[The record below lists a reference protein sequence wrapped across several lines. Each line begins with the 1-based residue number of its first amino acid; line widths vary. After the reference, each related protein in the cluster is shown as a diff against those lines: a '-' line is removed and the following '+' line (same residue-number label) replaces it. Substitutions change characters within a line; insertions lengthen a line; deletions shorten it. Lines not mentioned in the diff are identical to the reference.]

1 MQQTPRDQKQPI
13 VLYGAGGHAKSVISV
28 LERESKWEVVG
39 LLDDNPATDSVLGYP
54 VLGDR
59 GRARSLLESGIT
71 RVHVSV
77 GDNAARSRLAAE
89 MVSLRFSLGSVV
101 DPTAVRFTETSI
113 GRGALVHAYTVLGA
127 ACQLGELAIVNVH
140 AAIGHDSVI
149 GDSVQLAP
157 FVCLAGNV
165 TVGDRSFVGMGA
177 MVLPGVAVGSDVVV
191 GANSVVT
198 SDVEDNA
205 IVVGAPARPVKS
217 AAS

>member
-1 MQQTPRDQKQPI
+1 MQDTHGNQKEPI
-13 VLYGAGGHAKSVISV
+13 VLYGAGGHAKSVIGV
-28 LERESKWEVVG
+28 LERQDKWEIVG

-71 RVHVSV
+71 RVHISV
-77 GDNAARSRLAAE
+77 GDNAARSKLAAE
-89 MVSLRFSLGSVV
+89 MVSLGFSLISVV
-101 DPTAVRFTETSI
+101 DPTAVRFTETSV

-127 ACQLGELAIVNVH
+127 TCQLGELAIVNTH
-140 AAIGHDSVI
+140 AAVGHDSVI

-165 TVGDRSFVGMGA
+165 RVGDRTLVGMGT
-177 MVLPGVAVGSDVVV
+177 MVLPGVTVGSDVVV

-198 SDVEDNA
+198 NDVEDNA
-205 IVVGAPARPVKS
+205 IVIGSPARPVKS